1 MNSKYE
7 KILNEIKNLKKDENF
22 MHKICNLLYNKID
35 HYDWVGFYM
44 INESN
49 KNELLLGPFKG
60 EPTEHKKIKVGEGIC
75 GQAADKKET
84 FIVPDVKNVDNYLS
98 CSPDVKSEIVI
109 PIFQNYE
116 VIGEIDID
124 SHNIDS
130 FNKDDENLL
139 QKIADIVVNY
149 LDNKNNF

>member
-1 MNSKYE
+1 MNNKYE
-7 KILNEIKNLKKDENF
+7 EILNKINNLKKDENF
-22 MHKICNLLYNKID
+22 MQEICSYLYNKID

-44 INESN
+44 INENN
-49 KNELLLGPFKG
+49 KNELILGPFKG
-60 EPTEHKKIKVGEGIC
+60 EPTEHTKIEVGEGIC

-84 FIVPDVKNVDNYLS
+84 FIVPDVKKADNYLS

-109 PIFQNYE
+109 PIFKNYE

-124 SHNIDS
+124 SHDIDS
-130 FNKDDENLL
+130 FNKEDEQLL

-149 LDNKNNF
+149 LDNKK